1 MALSKESA
9 QINWVINNPGL
20 DSFLFKSV
28 AKLADYQKR
37 TCEECGKLFAT
48 KKNRDK
54 HVAKFHGR
62 LLGNV
67 PNENTSFNNDD
78 IDQNLTNDDNNEQN
92 VEPNLENQRDQTP
105 LDENREKMNELKEQS
120 VYLIK
125 FFLFFIFWI

>member
-9 QINWVINNPGL
+9 QINWVIKDPGL

-54 HVAKFHGR
+54 HVAKFHR
-62 LLGNV
+62 RILENV
-67 PNENTSFNNDD
+67 PNEIIFNDD
-78 IDQNLTNDDNNEQN
+78 DNNQNRTNDDNDQN
-92 VEPNLENQRDQTP
+92 LEPNLENQRAQTP
-105 LDENREKMNELKEQS
+105 LDEIRKNMNELKEQS
-120 VYLIK
+120 ACLIH
-125 FFLFFIFWI
+125 FI